1 MGGWDGTI
9 KLKLFILN
17 LCFEFA
23 QYLWTTFKIFSQ
35 CNQRSSLP
43 FSFINIHYIYV
54 DKIKDIN
61 QHDFLLSIKYAV
73 YKIYLKNNTLKYL
86 LDKSSSYLTLVV
98 YQTIIS
104 EHAFCSTRLH
114 DAPLCQD

>member
-9 KLKLFILN
+9 KLKLIVLN

-23 QYLWTTFKIFSQ
+23 QYLWTTVYLFTMQSKIVFAFLFYQ
-35 CNQRSSLP
+35 
-43 FSFINIHYIYV
+43 HMYV
-54 DKIKDIN
+54 DKIKDLH
-61 QHDFLLSIKYAV
+61 QHDFLLFIKYAV
-73 YKIYLKNNTLKYL
+73 YMIYLKNNTLKYL

-104 EHAFCSTRLH
+104 EHTFCSTRPH